1 MTHIYSSK
9 ILLYMSIT
17 RIYFSQML
25 TSMMCVKLLVKIL
38 LQVMDL
44 NMNYKTQKT
53 SQNTRNSDFR
63 KNREINQVTF

>member
-1 MTHIYSSK
+1 
-9 ILLYMSIT
+9 MSIT